1 MNVNKVLYIAVGL
14 IREAMKANP
23 TEMGLRDFRE
33 EAEKAMDQ
41 FNDDGLT
48 GNGTEQDVA
57 DWEAII
63 SSITE

>member
-23 TEMGLRDFRE
+23 TELGLRDFRE
-33 EAEKAMDQ
+33 ESERAIEQ

-57 DWEAII
+57 DWEATIA
-63 SSITE
+63 SITE

>member
-23 TEMGLRDFRE
+23 DESGLRDFRE
-33 EAEKAMDQ
+33 ESERAMEQ

-48 GNGTEQDVA
+48 GNGTEEDVA
-57 DWEAII
+57 AWEEVIAIL
-63 SSITE
+63 TA